1 MGNYFDRFDNVPAA
15 PRPAQAQGNYFD
27 QFDQQPAAQEN
38 YFDQFD
44 APPAVAPK
52 QNQANYFDQFDEQPL
67 AQAPAPVMPAGYP
80 TAPPPGYPSAVAPQL
95 KAQTPIMDT
104 RPIMPSA
111 PMSAPAAPSKAFSLG
126 AQVNQFFQ
134 GQPVVKDFN
143 SAWSGGRMPEFAANA
158 FAGLPAGP
166 MELFDAFTNAGE
178 FVGDQIM
185 VNPLV
190 NNKIMSQEQ
199 AKQLEHMIPF
209 FKGSHMADGYK
220 TLVNPSMSGAYGA
233 GAFTGGALVPVGSVG
248 TGGKLASQ
256 MLKSSALSGGASV
269 IQDAGNQYRTTGT
282 VNPAQT
288 ALSGLIGAGLGA
300 GVPAVAAGIG
310 KFFKKPAPI
319 DPSMAL
325 QNNADQAMQSIQ
337 NLITPPAQ
345 QMPQGNNA
353 AVSLMHALGI
363 RPENLEPE
371 TANALMALVGGKA
384 APVIQK
390 TNPAIQ
396 SLQAL
401 GREAQIPG
409 APKKPISYPR
419 PEPAPPAVKPP
430 TIQDMRDQIAQHMG
444 AATDQANLDQLTEEA
459 ARYVSKNVK
468 SDIIKNELK
477 AHILATRE
485 ARKRTLFTDVA
496 GVDPVAQKLDEI
508 AKSTEPEQTA
518 QAIEDWAKQAIGA
531 DDAGAVMAGK
541 TVGEF
546 RRAIEPDFFGRNK
559 NKLAEE
565 LHGHPLLDSRKS
577 RTIFQ
582 MLGRAKVAV
591 DHAQAIEDDFKRG
604 FLRAFVD
611 ENAIDYVAANGMK
624 ITRGI
629 EQHHSK
635 ETMALVNKLRDDM
648 TDGAAPVKRASIAS
662 TITQK
667 FDNNPDGARFARVA
681 MPDNIIAAEN
691 KLAELAKKTRELEKA
706 YGRLKLSGEDGALKL
721 KATAE
726 KAVETAEKQKENAVA
741 ALREKLNS
749 PKTQQKAKNLAA
761 DKVEAAQKKL
771 DAANDKLAE
780 AEKTLQQAQE
790 IENHLAH
797 LEDIQIKAKKDP
809 TAMIHIKGSVPHPVE
824 GQPPLEVGIEFK
836 KGAMER
842 TMSNENREMFKKL
855 EAEILDADKNRTK
868 RFTWSVTAPKATL
881 GALVGALVELPAHAA
896 NTIPAHIT
904 SAWDKIPTTE
914 FVGGLIALHTL
925 APKAAKAV
933 LTEERF
939 NLGMLWKDTMD
950 NMSYLE
956 KTGVIPAGL
965 CREIWNHQA
974 QVLKSQKG
982 VSLDDTTRTACML
995 ALREGIDPLNKQ
1007 PVTAMNCLNRTA
1019 GTVFE
1024 NLTPEQ
1030 ASALTIVKVAQE
1042 NLAKQLKPAREAVE
1056 TWMTNNPTAPNKGTV
1071 KSAASAFDFMLSKI
1085 TPQGVPTNEID
1096 AFMSKA
1102 KSNFMDSA
1110 FFQNAEFSGTN
1121 LGDLF
1126 ISGGAYAG
1134 PMNVARANNLV
1145 TFDREF
1151 RQLLKDSNF
1160 AGGFSIDRSEAEALA
1175 NGLKPKKKLPWE
1187 VDFKSDL
1194 FNANRLAVASLLQH
1208 AQINKDLLKAT
1219 GFNGSDVDFAR
1230 EILRGGQNIDAVI
1243 GADAYI
1249 RVAKSLSEVL
1259 GMDSLRVNTDVLSR
1273 SKFASSAAVFFKQ
1286 PARMSR
1292 LAMNYMANGE
1302 FSKMYTL
1309 LGAMALTGG
1318 SAAIPTE
1325 LQAAGQIINPDSYF
1339 KAAAVFDQIDAYNKV
1354 TGERLTPKQQWS
1366 IFWVSMA
1373 GQNPVWSNVSGAGK
1387 EFTSAYYENKPE
1399 KFWKGAVKLLPIL
1412 KPRVFGLSTRNMT
1425 AAVKY
1430 GKEAMEGKQNL
1441 YATNLDGMTL
1451 NQKATKTVKLD
1462 DIKKHPLVHFLSQYI
1477 PGKSSAEYANAMA
1490 TREADARKGMIPR
1503 MVPGVTGQVRPE
1515 QQYYPPSGVFQ
1526 QQDPASWFLRGGR

>member
-1 MGNYFDRFDNVPAA
+1 MGNYFDQFDQQ
-15 PRPAQAQGNYFD
+15 PAQAQGNYFD
-27 QFDQQPAAQEN
+27 QFDQQPAAQGN

-52 QNQANYFDQFDEQPL
+52 QKQANYFDQFDEQPL

-80 TAPPPGYPSAVAPQL
+80 TAPPPGYPVVAPPQL

-104 RPIMPSA
+104 RQIA
-111 PMSAPAAPSKAFSLG
+111 PMAPEAAPSKAFSLG
-126 AQVNQFFQ
+126 AQVNQFIQ
-134 GQPVVKDFN
+134 AQPVVKDFN

-178 FVGDQIM
+178 FVGDQVL

-199 AKQLEHMIPF
+199 AKQLEHLIPF
-209 FKGSHMADGYK
+209 FKGSHMAEGYK
-220 TLVNPSMSGAYGA
+220 TLVNPSMPGAYGA

-300 GVPAVAAGIG
+300 GAPAVAAGIG
-310 KFFKKPAPI
+310 RFFKKPTPI

-363 RPENLEPE
+363 RPETLEPE
-371 TANALMALVGGKA
+371 TANALMALVGQKS

-459 ARYVSKNVK
+459 ARYVHKNVK
-468 SDIIKNELK
+468 SDVIKNELK
-477 AHILATRE
+477 AHISATRE
-485 ARKRTLFTDVA
+485 ARKRTLHTDAA
-496 GVDPVAQKLDEI
+496 GIDPVAQKLDEI

-518 QAIEDWAKQAIGA
+518 QAVEDWAKQAIGA
-531 DDAGAVMAGK
+531 GDAGAVMRGK
-541 TVGEF
+541 TVGQF
-546 RRAIEPDFFGRNK
+546 RRVIADDMKGK
-559 NKLAEE
+559 NKASLAEP
-565 LHGHPLLDSRKS
+565 LHGHEIFDSRET
-577 RTIFQ
+577 RGIFQ
-582 MLGRAKVAV
+582 MFGRAKANL
-591 DHAQAIEDDFKRG
+591 DHAEAVEDNFKKR
-604 FLRAFVD
+604 FLDKFVP
-611 ENAIDYVAANGMK
+611 EGTEEYKGSTGLK
-624 ITRGI
+624 IVRKTTQDPSI
-629 EQHHSK
+629 STTHK
-635 ETMALVNKLRDDM
+635 INKLREEM
-648 TDGAAPVKRASIAS
+648 TDAVSPVKHPTIEGM
-662 TITQK
+662 ITQY
-667 FDNNPDGARFARVA
+667 FGHGPDRARFQKIA
-681 MPDNIIAAEN
+681 MPDDVVEAEK
-691 KLAELAKKTRELEKA
+691 KLAELHRATIAAEKAYKDLKVSTHAAVLRELEPKVFGLEIQRDGLA
-706 YGRLKLSGEDGALKL
+706 KDLKNLQPSKTSAKEAAKL
-721 KATAE
+721 TKDLNKVQAKLAE
-726 KAVETAEKQKENAVA
+726 IGDKISVAKEKLVFAQQAQDHLAK
-741 ALREKLNS
+741 LEKLN
-749 PKTQQKAKNLAA
+749 
-761 DKVEAAQKKL
+761 
-771 DAANDKLAE
+771 
-780 AEKTLQQAQE
+780 
-790 IENHLAH
+790 
-797 LEDIQIKAKKDP
+797 IQRTGDV
-809 TAMIHIKGSVPHPVE
+809 TAMVHIKGNVPHPMEGEPPVE
-824 GQPPLEVGIEFK
+824 FSMLFR

-842 TMSNENREMFKKL
+842 TMSNENRDMFKKL

-914 FVGGLIALHTL
+914 FIGGLIALHTL

-1219 GFNGSDVDFAR
+1219 GFQGSDVDFAR
-1230 EILRGGQNIDAVI
+1230 EILRGGQNIDPVI

-1273 SKFASSAAVFFKQ
+1273 SRIGSAAAVFFKQ
-1286 PARMSR
+1286 PARMAR
-1292 LAMNYMANGE
+1292 LSMNYMANGE
-1302 FSKMYTL
+1302 FGKMYTL
-1309 LGAMALTGG
+1309 LGAMALMGG

-1373 GQNPVWSNVSGAGK
+1373 GQNPVWSNVSDAGK
-1387 EFTSAYYENKPE
+1387 DFTSAYFENKPE
-1399 KFWKGAVKLLPIL
+1399 KLWKGSAKLIPIFV
-1412 KPRVFGLSTRNMT
+1412 PRVAGLSTRNMING
-1425 AAVKY
+1425 VKF
-1430 GKEAMEGKQNL
+1430 GKEAMEGKFNL
-1441 YATNLDGMTL
+1441 YATNMAGVF

-1503 MVPGVTGQVRPE
+1503 MVPGITGQVPAE

>member
-1 MGNYFDRFDNVPAA
+1 SAKEAA
-15 PRPAQAQGNYFD
+15 KLTKDLGKVQAKLVEIGDKISVAKEKLVFAQQAQ
-27 QFDQQPAAQEN
+27 
-38 YFDQFD
+38 
-44 APPAVAPK
+44 
-52 QNQANYFDQFDEQPL
+52 
-67 AQAPAPVMPAGYP
+67 
-80 TAPPPGYPSAVAPQL
+80 
-95 KAQTPIMDT
+95 
-104 RPIMPSA
+104 
-111 PMSAPAAPSKAFSLG
+111 
-126 AQVNQFFQ
+126 
-134 GQPVVKDFN
+134 
-143 SAWSGGRMPEFAANA
+143 
-158 FAGLPAGP
+158 
-166 MELFDAFTNAGE
+166 
-178 FVGDQIM
+178 
-185 VNPLV
+185 
-190 NNKIMSQEQ
+190 
-199 AKQLEHMIPF
+199 
-209 FKGSHMADGYK
+209 
-220 TLVNPSMSGAYGA
+220 
-233 GAFTGGALVPVGSVG
+233 
-248 TGGKLASQ
+248 
-256 MLKSSALSGGASV
+256 
-269 IQDAGNQYRTTGT
+269 
-282 VNPAQT
+282 
-288 ALSGLIGAGLGA
+288 
-300 GVPAVAAGIG
+300 
-310 KFFKKPAPI
+310 
-319 DPSMAL
+319 
-325 QNNADQAMQSIQ
+325 
-337 NLITPPAQ
+337 
-345 QMPQGNNA
+345 
-353 AVSLMHALGI
+353 
-363 RPENLEPE
+363 
-371 TANALMALVGGKA
+371 
-384 APVIQK
+384 
-390 TNPAIQ
+390 
-396 SLQAL
+396 
-401 GREAQIPG
+401 
-409 APKKPISYPR
+409 
-419 PEPAPPAVKPP
+419 
-430 TIQDMRDQIAQHMG
+430 
-444 AATDQANLDQLTEEA
+444 
-459 ARYVSKNVK
+459 
-468 SDIIKNELK
+468 
-477 AHILATRE
+477 
-485 ARKRTLFTDVA
+485 
-496 GVDPVAQKLDEI
+496 
-508 AKSTEPEQTA
+508 
-518 QAIEDWAKQAIGA
+518 
-531 DDAGAVMAGK
+531 
-541 TVGEF
+541 
-546 RRAIEPDFFGRNK
+546 
-559 NKLAEE
+559 
-565 LHGHPLLDSRKS
+565 
-577 RTIFQ
+577 
-582 MLGRAKVAV
+582 
-591 DHAQAIEDDFKRG
+591 DH
-604 FLRAFVD
+604 
-611 ENAIDYVAANGMK
+611 
-624 ITRGI
+624 
-629 EQHHSK
+629 
-635 ETMALVNKLRDDM
+635 
-648 TDGAAPVKRASIAS
+648 
-662 TITQK
+662 
-667 FDNNPDGARFARVA
+667 
-681 MPDNIIAAEN
+681 
-691 KLAELAKKTRELEKA
+691 LAKL
-706 YGRLKLSGEDGALKL
+706 
-721 KATAE
+721 
-726 KAVETAEKQKENAVA
+726 
-741 ALREKLNS
+741 EKLN
-749 PKTQQKAKNLAA
+749 
-761 DKVEAAQKKL
+761 
-771 DAANDKLAE
+771 
-780 AEKTLQQAQE
+780 
-790 IENHLAH
+790 
-797 LEDIQIKAKKDP
+797 IQRTGDP
-809 TAMIHIKGSVPHPVE
+809 TAMVHIKGNVPHPMEGEPPVE
-824 GQPPLEVGIEFK
+824 FSMSFR

-842 TMSNENREMFKKL
+842 TMSNENRKMFNELKAQL
-855 EAEILDADKNRTK
+855 LDADKNRTK

-1219 GFNGSDVDFAR
+1219 GFQGSDVDFAR

-1273 SKFASSAAVFFKQ
+1273 SRIGSAAAVFFKQ
-1286 PARMSR
+1286 PARMAR
-1292 LAMNYMANGE
+1292 LTMNYMANGE
-1302 FSKMYTL
+1302 FGKMYTL
-1309 LGAMALTGG
+1309 LGAMALTSG
-1318 SAAIPTE
+1318 SAAIPVE

-1373 GQNPVWSNVSGAGK
+1373 GQNPVWSNVSDAGK
-1387 EFTSAYYENKPE
+1387 DFTSAYFDNKPE
-1399 KFWKGAVKLLPIL
+1399 KLWKGSAKLIPIFV
-1412 KPRVFGLSTRNMT
+1412 PRVAGVSTRNIING
-1425 AAVKY
+1425 VKF
-1430 GKEAMEGKQNL
+1430 GKEAMEGKFNL
-1441 YATNLDGMTL
+1441 YATNMAGVF

-1503 MVPGVTGQVRPE
+1503 MVPGITGQVRPE